1 MIAELLNL
9 VIIGGLAGLSL
20 AGLLAGRLRR
30 NLRAIEDC
38 NRQLYQQ
45 LAPQTEAD
53 FLAQLRNDTLIPTPP
68 AMW

>member
-9 VIIGGLAGLSL
+9 AIIGGLVGLVL
-20 AGLLAGRLRR
+20 IGLLAWRLRR
-30 NLRAIEDC
+30 QAKALEHR

-53 FLAQLRNDTLIPTPP
+53 FLAQLHNGTLVVPP
-68 AMW
+68 VV

>member
-9 VIIGGLAGLSL
+9 VIIGGLVGLSL
-20 AGLLAGRLRR
+20 AGLLAWRLRR
-30 NLRAIEDC
+30 QVKALEHR

-53 FLAQLRNDTLIPTPP
+53 FLAQLHNGTLVLPP
-68 AMW
+68 AI